1 MRERKREICIMLLF
15 HLEIDLSFLQ
25 IISLIAS
32 YKKKSNSQYR
42 KKIKKKTK
50 KIYSNYFLFI
60 SYKTEQN
67 HFNIKKIEKREFY
80 KVYFYFFR
88 LFSDW

>member
-1 MRERKREICIMLLF
+1 MLLF
-15 HLEIDLSFLQ
+15 HLEIYLSFLQ

-67 HFNIKKIEKREFY
+67 HFNIKKIEKREFH

>member
-1 MRERKREICIMLLF
+1 MRERERKICIMLLF

-42 KKIKKKTK
+42 KKKIKKKTK

-67 HFNIKKIEKREFY
+67 HFNIKK
-80 KVYFYFFR
+80 
-88 LFSDW
+88 